1 MPVPWTSDCSAPR
14 RSNGLNMI
22 FNGTRVRITGNDI
35 RARVGDRQFPGGPAS
50 VIRIGAHDEDVRG
63 RSGAQRARRWWS
75 RVWRVDSP
83 YTTERRKLTELAS
96 AKYRVGTGTS
106 AIRNPARTT

>member
-14 RSNGLNMI
+14 RPNGLNMI

-63 RSGAQRARRWWS
+63 RSGAQRARRWWI
-75 RVWRVDSP
+75 RVRRVDSP